1 MRVCDPRL
9 LEIYQLVHMLVEP
22 HEGQKCIWEAE
33 WHNPKDDIQD
43 PLSPAW
49 SSNGPEKARNT
60 ATNLLRAIP
69 RVFPAHTVCSII

>member
-1 MRVCDPRL
+1 MHL
-9 LEIYQLVHMLVEP
+9 LVGPSEAQNGIQ
-22 HEGQKCIWEAE
+22 EAE
-33 WHNPKDDIQD
+33 WCNPKDDIQD